1 MMAVVRAMQK
11 LDGVQ
16 RGAGLAL
23 AVSAM
28 GFSLSGCTMFE
39 TKPLSAD
46 AQVQLTATQAVE
58 AIRTGRLS
66 AEEYVDTLSARAERL
81 AALNSLI
88 VVDKAGALAAAKRV
102 DELRAR
108 GAALPALAGLPIVVK
123 DNINTKDLPTTGA
136 TPALVH
142 VQPAENAPTLQ
153 RLVDAGAIVLGK
165 ANMHELAF
173 GATNT
178 NLTAFAGPAHN
189 PYDPSRVP
197 GGSSGG
203 TGAAV
208 AARIA
213 PAGLGTDTGGS
224 VRIPAALCG
233 LAGLRPSV
241 GNGSAQRRY
250 DGSGVLP
257 ISHTRDTIG
266 PMARTVEDVVLLDSV
281 MSGRPAATPVPLQG
295 LRLGVPASLWAD
307 ADPQVTAVM
316 RAAIERLKAAG
327 VVLVDADINGLRELT
342 DKAAGPIAL
351 HEAHEDIPAYLSAT
365 GVHGIS
371 LQDIGAHVASPDV
384 KAAMKAVVGD
394 VAGAAYPAAIGKYRP
409 AMQALYADYFSRN
422 GVVAMIFP
430 TVVVP
435 APPIDAEH
443 GSGKL
448 SINGGAPVD
457 TFATLIR
464 NTDPGSTAGIPG
476 LTLPAGLTQNGLP
489 VGLGLDGPI
498 GSDGEL
504 LGIGLALEKVLG
516 VLPGPRI

>member
-1 MMAVVRAMQK
+1 MAV
-11 LDGVQ
+11 
-16 RGAGLAL
+16 
-23 AVSAM
+23 AVSAI
-28 GFSLSGCTMFE
+28 GLSLSGCTMFE

-46 AQVQLTATQAVE
+46 AQVQLTATEAVE

-66 AEEYVDTLSARAERL
+66 AVEYVETLSARAERL

-88 VVDKAGALAAAKRV
+88 VLDKTGAMAAAKRI

-136 TPALVH
+136 TPALAH
-142 VQPAENAPTLQ
+142 VQPMENAPTLQ

-178 NLTAFAGPAHN
+178 NLTSFAGIAHN
-189 PYDPSRVP
+189 PYDTSRVP

-241 GNGSAQRRY
+241 GNGLAQRRY

-266 PMARTVEDVVLLDSV
+266 PMARTVEDVILLDSV
-281 MSGRPAATPVPLQG
+281 MSGRTAPAPTPLKG
-295 LRLGVPASLWAD
+295 LKLGVPASLWAN

-316 RAAIERLKAAG
+316 HAAIEKLKAAG
-327 VVLVDADINGLRELT
+327 VVLVDADVGGLRELT

-351 HEAHEDIPAYLSAT
+351 HEAREDIPAYLNAT
-365 GVHGIS
+365 GVQGIS
-371 LQDIGAHVASPDV
+371 LQDIEAHVASPDV

-394 VAGAAYPAAIGKYRP
+394 VAGGAYPAAIGKYRP
-409 AMQALYADYFSRN
+409 AMQKLYASYFARN
-422 GVVAMIFP
+422 GVAAMVFP
-430 TVVVP
+430 TVVIP
-435 APPIDAEH
+435 APVIDAEH
-443 GSGKL
+443 GSGKI
-448 SINGGAPVD
+448 SVKGGGPVD

-476 LTLPAGLTQNGLP
+476 LTLPAGLTQSGLP
-489 VGLGLDGPI
+489 VGLALDGPL

-504 LGIGLALEKVLG
+504 LGIGLSIEKVLG
-516 VLPGPRI
+516 VPPPPQL